1 MIYCAIGKRARLL
14 KPGNMMTGQAFTIR
28 RWNSARSGT
37 VPTKA
42 ARHKS
47 RAAFLIS
54 LFEGSIAMVERREP
68 KPMEIQSFRSET
80 DGAKSMASAPS
91 KRGRAPRTT
100 ARAIA
105 RSQAD
110 TTRKRSLKKQRSM
123 LQD

>member
-1 MIYCAIGKRARLL
+1 
-14 KPGNMMTGQAFTIR
+14 MTGQALPIR
-28 RWNSARSGT
+28 RWNSARGGT

-47 RAAFLIS
+47 RAAFLI
-54 LFEGSIAMVERREP
+54 FRYEGPIAMVERREP
-68 KPMEIQSFRSET
+68 KPMEIQSFHSET
-80 DGAKSMASAPS
+80 DGAKPMASVPS

-110 TTRKRSLKKQRSM
+110 TTRKRSLKKQRGM